1 MALACLAY
9 IVSALGWLS
18 APTRRPDIHHGLS
31 LLGSPFAVLALA
43 ALGVLVFVYL
53 GVSKMT
59 TATVRLGVK
68 DR

>member
-1 MALACLAY
+1 L
-9 IVSALGWLS
+9 LS
-18 APTRRPDIHHGLS
+18 APTRRPDIHQGLT
-31 LLGSPFAVLALA
+31 LLVSPFTMLALA
-43 ALGVLVFVYL
+43 VIGVVVFVYL